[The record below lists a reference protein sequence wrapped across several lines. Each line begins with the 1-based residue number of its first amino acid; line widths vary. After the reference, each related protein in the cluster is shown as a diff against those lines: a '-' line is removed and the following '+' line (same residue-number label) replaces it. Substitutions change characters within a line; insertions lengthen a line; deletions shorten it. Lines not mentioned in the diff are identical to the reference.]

1 MLNGV
6 GGRTVEEARERLS
19 YAEAVDWA
27 DYMRKR
33 GSLNLGLR
41 LEAGF
46 ALIAAAINNGL
57 GGHAVPSDFMPHIDQ
72 ADASI
77 ADVMKTLSG
86 RK

>member
-6 GGRTVEEARERLS
+6 GGRTVEEAKERIS

-27 DYMRKR
+27 EYMRKR
-33 GSLNLGLR
+33 GSLNVGMR

-57 GGHAVPSDFMPHIDQ
+57 GGSATPADFMPHFESPE
-72 ADASI
+72 ASI